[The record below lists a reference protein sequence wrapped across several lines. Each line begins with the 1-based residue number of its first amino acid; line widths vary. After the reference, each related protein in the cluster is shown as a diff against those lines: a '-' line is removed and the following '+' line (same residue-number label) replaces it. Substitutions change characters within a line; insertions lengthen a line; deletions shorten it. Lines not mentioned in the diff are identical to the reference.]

1 MATKKAIPRNS
12 SVPQKAKAR
21 SSTTGPAGRK
31 PTRSSK
37 VLPHPSI
44 PGSLHEA
51 RLLAETVK
59 AQVTHHEKYW
69 MENVQQLLDKV
80 REDVGHR
87 KSPADKG
94 EVSQPK
100 YMTLDWLLK
109 TEAGRR
115 QFDHGVSGQ
124 EIEWLLQAVRK
135 DKQDTTKEVAVLLVQ
150 VLSDVGRMAWM
161 FGMLDGLA
169 SLPAVTSHTA
179 LEAVFRHRGQGKGS
193 EQRDKS
199 GEIRQRRQHVFQ
211 LSQNIL
217 KGDKGGDTRGTKI
230 AKELA
235 RREKVGADRIS
246 GWNYQLAAYYENAV
260 KNDLAHIRHHPD
272 EFQTPQATG
281 NVTKENS
288 V

>member
-199 GEIRQRRQHVFQ
+199 GGDTATASTRLPAIPEHPKRGQRRRHTRDED
-211 LSQNIL
+211 SQGAG
-217 KGDKGGDTRGTKI
+217 KAREGGGRQNLWLEPSVGRLLRERGQ
-230 AKELA
+230 E
-235 RREKVGADRIS
+235 RPGA
-246 GWNYQLAAYYENAV
+246 
-260 KNDLAHIRHHPD
+260 HP
-272 EFQTPQATG
+272 A
-281 NVTKENS
+281 S
-288 V
+288 SR